1 MKKRVVFTMMLI
13 ALCAAAFAQTP
24 AGWAFTGEN
33 EPLLEG
39 TIWVDVDPVLAQL
52 DTTITYEFR
61 FGGKFIRRFRDTS
74 ERRMETLS
82 RTGIWQREGNNL
94 KLLYDGYTK
103 PTEGRYYP
111 QTQRIMLSND
121 STLELQQGSSIAPAA
136 PVQSAQPAP
145 AQSGSSS
152 SGASSSSSSSSSS
165 SRPAAP
171 TLQNGRYAWA
181 NSGSNMTM
189 TLSNPGF
196 INAYVGNSV
205 ISIWQGTYR
214 ISGNQL
220 VITVSNPTSEYS
232 FLRGTTYTYTIT
244 SDTSFQGNGETWVRT
259 GSF

>member
-1 MKKRVVFTMMLI
+1 MRGKVVFGMMLI

-39 TIWVDVDPVLAQL
+39 TIWVDTEYAPSLI
-52 DTTITYEFR
+52 ITYEFR
-61 FGGKFIRRFRDTS
+61 FGGKFVCRYKDASGGSIDSIDNF
-74 ERRMETLS
+74 
-82 RTGIWQREGNNL
+82 TGTWQREGNNL
-94 KLLYDGYTK
+94 KLLFDNNRWK
-103 PTEGRYYP
+103 KEGRYYP
-111 QTQRIMLSND
+111 NTQRIMFSD
-121 STLELQQGSSIAPAA
+121 DTTLELQQGSSIASPAPA
-136 PVQSAQPAP
+136 QSAQPAP

-152 SGASSSSSSSSSS
+152 SASSSSSSSSSS

-189 TLSNPGF
+189 TLTTTGF

-232 FLRGTTYTYTIT
+232 FMRGQTYTYTIT
-244 SDTSFQGNGETWVRT
+244 GDTSFQGNGETWVRT